1 MAALLRRVTSLG
13 QLILQFMRCVI
24 FHREKD
30 KEDELQRKIS
40 VAKEETF
47 FDICGFKESDEHS
60 TTDRECGSS
69 KGRDQ
74 ALAVEKKS
82 RPRKKKRLRKNKI
95 SPAERVAWEECGDG
109 KSAKKSHAPLKF
121 TSRSSKASNL
131 KSDFSKSSYRDNYNG
146 KLYQHSSFCQNE
158 KEKIRAPKQ
167 TTDDGCYGQKDFL
180 AWKKNKS
187 ENPGSSAWHDNESDV
202 NPSSGS
208 VDAKENFKFPFSLW
222 SKVSWKNVLGKSK
235 EKTTEYCIERCTA
248 NDDLCEQGVIQGDTE
263 SKQSSPQ
270 DLHGP
275 ECSGS
280 REFIEE
286 ALNVQDDRRSKFPL
300 RWKKKR
306 KTKNSG
312 IEQLHPGFQNLKKSL
327 DLPNSIRSK
336 LLKKWRNV
344 RHRERKGSEMN
355 DSCEN
360 VQGLEVVAA
369 SVRESDS
376 VNTKKQCVD
385 CLEPPQSSSSDKKK
399 HLDVKSDSWR
409 KSALRWRRGKKA
421 EKPGIER
428 LHPGFQ
434 NLRKTLEKPNNVRSR
449 IVQNVGKVLE
459 RMDKG
464 LQEIGVGENQMMKE
478 DLETTHDSSAGSG
491 EQPRVRPISEMAF
504 RRKPQKTGVERLY
517 PGFQNLK
524 KNLDHPNSFRSK
536 IEKGLRHLRGG
547 TKAKRSGKEESEVQM
562 KIPNGKDKSPKSGS
576 QQLYTGLENLKKS
589 VEQPKD
595 VRSNLHV
602 KKLRK
607 FWLSRYNERFEKKD
621 SQREN

>member
-13 QLILQFMRCVI
+13 QLILQFLRCVI

-30 KEDELQRKIS
+30 KEVELQRKIS

-60 TTDRECGSS
+60 TTDRECGASE
-69 KGRDQ
+69 GRGQ
-74 ALAVEKKS
+74 ALAVEKKL
-82 RPRKKKRLRKNKI
+82 RPRKKKRFRKNKI
-95 SPAERVAWEECGDG
+95 SPAEKVAWEECGDE
-109 KSAKKSHAPLKF
+109 KSAKKSHVPLKF
-121 TSRSSKASNL
+121 TSRSSKASNF

-146 KLYQHSSFCQNE
+146 NLYQHSSLCQNE
-158 KEKIRAPKQ
+158 KEKMQAPKQ

-235 EKTTEYCIERCTA
+235 GKTTEYCTERCTA
-248 NDDLCEQGVIQGDTE
+248 NDDLCEQGVFQGDTE
-263 SKQSSPQ
+263 SKKSSPH

-280 REFIEE
+280 REFMDEG
-286 ALNVQDDRRSKFPL
+286 LNVKGDRQSKFPL
-300 RWKKKR
+300 RWKKK
-306 KTKNSG
+306 NSG
-312 IEQLHPGFQNLKKSL
+312 IGQLHPGFQNLKKSL
-327 DLPNSIRSK
+327 DRPNSIRSK
-336 LLKKWRNV
+336 LLNKWGNV
-344 RHRERKGSEMN
+344 RHRERKGSEKD

-360 VQGLEVVAA
+360 VHGIEVVAA
-369 SVRESDS
+369 SARESDS
-376 VNTKKQCVD
+376 VNTKKQNVD
-385 CLEPPQSSSSDKKK
+385 CLESPQSSSSDKNE
-399 HLDVKSDSWR
+399 HLDVKSNNWR
-409 KSALRWRRGKKA
+409 KLALRWRRGKKA

-434 NLRKTLEKPNNVRSR
+434 NLRKTLEKQNNVGSR

-464 LQEIGVGENQMMKE
+464 LQEIGVAENQMMKE
-478 DLETTHDSSAGSG
+478 DLETTHDSSAGSE

-547 TKAKRSGKEESEVQM
+547 TKAKRSEKEESEVQL
-562 KIPNGKDKSPKSGS
+562 KIPPGKDKSPKSGS
-576 QQLYTGLENLKKS
+576 QQLYPGPENLKKT
-589 VEQPKD
+589 VEKPKG
-595 VRSNLHV
+595 VRSKLGL

-607 FWLSRYNERFEKKD
+607 F
-621 SQREN
+621 

>member
-13 QLILQFMRCVI
+13 QLILQFLRCVI

-30 KEDELQRKIS
+30 NELELQRKIS
-40 VAKEETF
+40 AAKEETF

-60 TTDRECGSS
+60 TTDRECGAS
-69 KGRDQ
+69 KGRGQ

-82 RPRKKKRLRKNKI
+82 RKRKKKRFGKNKI
-95 SPAERVAWEECGDG
+95 SPAEKIAWEECDEEN
-109 KSAKKSHAPLKF
+109 AKKSHAPLTF

-131 KSDFSKSSYRDNYNG
+131 KSDFSKSSQRDNYNG
-146 KLYQHSSFCQNE
+146 KLYQQSFSCQNQ
-158 KEKIRAPKQ
+158 KEKIRAPIQ
-167 TTDDGCYGQKDFL
+167 TTDDGYYGQKDFL

-187 ENPGSSAWHDNESDV
+187 ENPGSSAWHDNDSDV

-208 VDAKENFKFPFSLW
+208 VDAQENFKFPFSLW
-222 SKVSWKNVLGKSK
+222 SKVSWKNVLEKSK
-235 EKTTEYCIERCTA
+235 GKTTEYCTERCTA

-263 SKQSSPQ
+263 SKQSSPH

-275 ECSGS
+275 ERSGS
-280 REFIEE
+280 CEFIEE
-286 ALNVQDDRRSKFPL
+286 ALTDQGDRRSKFPL

-312 IEQLHPGFQNLKKSL
+312 IGQLHPGFQNLKKSL
-327 DLPNSIRSK
+327 DRPNSIRSK
-336 LLKKWRNV
+336 LLNKWTNV
-344 RHRERKGSEMN
+344 RHRERKGSEKD

-360 VQGLEVVAA
+360 VQGIEVVAA
-369 SVRESDS
+369 SVRELSDS
-376 VNTKKQCVD
+376 VNTKKQNVD
-385 CLEPPQSSSSDKKK
+385 CLEPPLSSSSDKKE
-399 HLDVKSDSWR
+399 HLDDKSDSWR
-409 KSALRWRRGKKA
+409 KLALRWRRGKKA

-434 NLRKTLEKPNNVRSR
+434 NLRKTLEKQNNVRSR
-449 IVQNVGKVLE
+449 IVQNVGKVLQ

-464 LQEIGVGENQMMKE
+464 LQEIGVAENQMMKE
-478 DLETTHDSSAGSG
+478 DLETTHNSSAGSG

-524 KNLDHPNSFRSK
+524 KNLDHPNSLRSK

-547 TKAKRSGKEESEVQM
+547 TKAKRSEKEESEVQL
-562 KIPNGKDKSPKSGS
+562 KIPIGKDKSLKSGS
-576 QQLYTGLENLKKS
+576 QQLYTGLENL
-589 VEQPKD
+589 
-595 VRSNLHV
+595 
-602 KKLRK
+602 RK
-607 FWLSRYNERFEKKD
+607 V
-621 SQREN
+621 

>member
-13 QLILQFMRCVI
+13 QLILQFLRCVI

-30 KEDELQRKIS
+30 KELELQRKIS
-40 VAKEETF
+40 AAKEETF

-60 TTDRECGSS
+60 TTDRECSAS
-69 KGRDQ
+69 KGRGQ

-82 RPRKKKRLRKNKI
+82 RKRKKKRFGKNKI
-95 SPAERVAWEECGDG
+95 SPAEKIAWEECDDEN
-109 KSAKKSHAPLKF
+109 AKKSHAPLTF

-131 KSDFSKSSYRDNYNG
+131 KSDFSKSSQRDNYNG
-146 KLYQHSSFCQNE
+146 KLYQQSSSCQNQ
-158 KEKIRAPKQ
+158 KEKIRAPIQ

-187 ENPGSSAWHDNESDV
+187 ENPGSSAWHDNDSDV

-208 VDAKENFKFPFSLW
+208 VDALENFKFPFSLW
-222 SKVSWKNVLGKSK
+222 SKVSWKNVLEKSK
-235 EKTTEYCIERCTA
+235 GKTTEYCTERCTA

-263 SKQSSPQ
+263 SKQSSPH

-275 ECSGS
+275 ERSGS
-280 REFIEE
+280 CEFIEE
-286 ALNVQDDRRSKFPL
+286 ALTDQGDRRSKFPL
-300 RWKKKR
+300 RWKEKR

-312 IEQLHPGFQNLKKSL
+312 IGQLHPGFQNLKKSL
-327 DLPNSIRSK
+327 DRPNSIRSK
-336 LLKKWRNV
+336 LLNKWTNV
-344 RHRERKGSEMN
+344 RHRERKGSEKD

-360 VQGLEVVAA
+360 VQGIEVVAA
-369 SVRESDS
+369 SARELSDS
-376 VNTKKQCVD
+376 VNTKKQNVD
-385 CLEPPQSSSSDKKK
+385 CLEPPLSSSSDKKE
-399 HLDVKSDSWR
+399 HLDDKSDSWR
-409 KSALRWRRGKKA
+409 KLALRWRRGKKA

-434 NLRKTLEKPNNVRSR
+434 NLRKTLEKQNNVRSR
-449 IVQNVGKVLE
+449 IVQNVGKVLQ

-464 LQEIGVGENQMMKE
+464 LQEIGVAENQMMKE
-478 DLETTHDSSAGSG
+478 DLETTHNSSAGSG

-524 KNLDHPNSFRSK
+524 KNLDHPNSLRSK

-547 TKAKRSGKEESEVQM
+547 TKAKRSEKEESEVQL
-562 KIPNGKDKSPKSGS
+562 KIPIGKDKSLKSGS
-576 QQLYTGLENLKKS
+576 QQLYTGLENL
-589 VEQPKD
+589 
-595 VRSNLHV
+595 
-602 KKLRK
+602 RK
-607 FWLSRYNERFEKKD
+607 V
-621 SQREN
+621 